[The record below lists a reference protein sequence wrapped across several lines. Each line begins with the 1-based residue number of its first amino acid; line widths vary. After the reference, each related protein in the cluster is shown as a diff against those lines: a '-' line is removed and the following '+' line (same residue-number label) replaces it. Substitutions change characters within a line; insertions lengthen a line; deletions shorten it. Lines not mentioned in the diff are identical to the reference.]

1 MAKIKIGLRGLTT
14 AQKLEKARNIEQK
27 VTSLNDCDLSQ
38 LPTGEL
44 IKAANM
50 LEKAITMAEFGDQRA
65 IAARKLCEKQLDTA
79 IRNMGHA
86 IERLSK
92 HSRTFIEA
100 CGFEVRSTNNR
111 SEPLQAPEGLDVK
124 RLEIPGSVYIKW
136 KPVTNS
142 KNYLIQTST
151 KTPNKKTNWQT
162 SGFSTRSRCT
172 LDALKP
178 GTTYWFRILAIGAK
192 GIGPPSEAI
201 SIMAA

>member
-27 VTSLNDCDLSQ
+27 VTSLNVPDLSQ

-86 IERLSK
+86 IERVSNHK
-92 HSRTFIEA
+92 RSVIEA

-124 RLEIPGSVYIKW
+124 RLEVPGSVYIKW
-136 KPVTNS
+136 KPVSNS
-142 KNYLIQTST
+142 KNYLIQTCTRS
-151 KTPNKKTNWQT
+151 PNKKTNWQT